1 MTSRLFLELFIVLE
15 RVWKGKSRQSRRS
28 SPKIEDGHGPH
39 TINRPTLCPSM
50 MFSIV
55 VFPSERSTV
64 DMKRIRSRP
73 AWMATLQLN
82 SLALSRRRSMFRYGL
97 YTTAFR
103 FIREPIV
110 KQERTSALT
119 ASIGVVKTVYFITLL
134 HRYDVF
140 DLVQI

>member
-1 MTSRLFLELFIVLE
+1 
-15 RVWKGKSRQSRRS
+15 
-28 SPKIEDGHGPH
+28 
-39 TINRPTLCPSM
+39 
-50 MFSIV
+50 
-55 VFPSERSTV
+55 
-64 DMKRIRSRP
+64 
-73 AWMATLQLN
+73 
-82 SLALSRRRSMFRYGL
+82 MFRYGL